1 MKAVACLACLAVLVL
16 GTPAAS
22 AQKAPAKPAAKVAAK
37 VAAKP
42 APKAAPAAP
51 APAPDPGA
59 REYSYLL
66 SAGEARGAIDQ
77 GNTVM
82 VAGYVSGV
90 MDALMRERE
99 FCVPA
104 NSNAATIAANA
115 YRVLAQQPRDSLAP
129 AGDVVSVYLVNDYP
143 CRK

>member
-1 MKAVACLACLAVLVL
+1 MKAVACAACLAVLAFAL
-16 GTPAAS
+16 PAAAAPKTAAAS
-22 AQKAPAKPAAKVAAK
+22 KA
-37 VAAKP
+37 
-42 APKAAPAAP
+42 APKATATKPSPKTAPAEP
-51 APAPDPGA
+51 APVANPFA

-77 GNTVM
+77 GETTM
-82 VAGYVSGV
+82 VVGYVSGV

-104 NSNAATIAANA
+104 DSNAPTIAANA
-115 YRVLAQQPRDSLAP
+115 YKVLAQQPRDSQAP
-129 AGDVVSVYLVNDYP
+129 AGDVVSVYLVNNYP